1 MAKRKRIWL
10 RRVVQIF
17 FFLLIALITLNS
29 VLIARGITLP
39 FLADAST
46 HALCPFGGLVSLFQ
60 LATTGTLIRKIH
72 ESSVV
77 LLVLI
82 SLLSVAFGPVFCG
95 WICPLGTFQEWL
107 SSLGRKIFKRNYNSF
122 VPARLDNYLRY
133 LRYVVLIWAVY
144 MIAISGDIV
153 VFENVDPFFAL
164 FNFWSSEVAI
174 GGLIVL
180 GVTILASLFVDRP
193 WCKYACPLGAVLGL
207 TNFFNIF
214 IIKRSASTCISC
226 KACDTACPM
235 NIKVSETETVRD
247 PQCIFCLKCT
257 SEEICPVKNTSYVA
271 TGWSAPKAINQS
283 SAQNGGVHNDE
294 AKF

>member
-1 MAKRKRIWL
+1 MAKHKRIWL
-10 RRVVQIF
+10 RRAIQIF
-17 FFLLIALITLNS
+17 FFLLITLITLNS

-39 FLADAST
+39 LLADAST

-60 LATTGTLIRKIH
+60 VATTGTLVRKIH

-77 LLVLI
+77 LLVLV

-107 SSLGRKIFKRNYNSF
+107 SSLGRKIFKRNYNTF
-122 VPARLDNYLRY
+122 VPARLDKYLRY

-144 MIAISGDIV
+144 MVAISGDIV
-153 VFENVDPFFAL
+153 VFETVDPFFAL

-180 GVTILASLFVDRP
+180 GATILASLFVDRP

-207 TNFFNIF
+207 TNLFNLF
-214 IIKRSASTCISC
+214 KIKRSASTCISC
-226 KACDTACPM
+226 KACDSVCPM
-235 NIKVSETETVRD
+235 NIKVSETETVRNH
-247 PQCIFCLKCT
+247 QCISCLKCT

-271 TGWSAPKAINQS
+271 TGWSAPKVVLQQ
-283 SAQNGGVHNDE
+283 SAQNGGVNNDE

>member
-1 MAKRKRIWL
+1 MAKHKRIWL
-10 RRVVQIF
+10 RRAIQIF

-46 HALCPFGGLVSLFQ
+46 HALCPLGGLVSLFQ

-77 LLVLI
+77 LLVLV

-144 MIAISGDIV
+144 MVAISGDIV
-153 VFENVDPFFAL
+153 VFENVDP
-164 FNFWSSEVAI
+164 
-174 GGLIVL
+174 
-180 GVTILASLFVDRP
+180 
-193 WCKYACPLGAVLGL
+193 K
-207 TNFFNIF
+207 
-214 IIKRSASTCISC
+214 IKRNTSTCISC
-226 KACDTACPM
+226 KACDTFCPM
-235 NIKVSETETVRD
+235 NIKVSETKTVSD
-247 PQCIFCLKCT
+247 HQCISCLKCT
-257 SEEICPVKNTSYVA
+257 SEEICQILTSQA
-271 TGWSAPKAINQS
+271 LP
-283 SAQNGGVHNDE
+283 
-294 AKF
+294 